1 MPADAT
7 VGFAESAVN
16 ITEGELLEV
25 CLELSNV
32 PEGGVACDITATLAA
47 LPSLYGK
54 QGTILDI
61 DTCVVKR
68 KICVL
73 ISWPA
78 LKMNFP
84 VYSIYSILL
93 LLLHLQRLLCACITR
108 SIICSWYYVSQKL

>member
-54 QGTILDI
+54 QGTQ
-61 DTCVVKR
+61 
-68 KICVL
+68 
-73 ISWPA
+73 P
-78 LKMNFP
+78 
-84 VYSIYSILL
+84 
-93 LLLHLQRLLCACITR
+93 
-108 SIICSWYYVSQKL
+108 SIIFM

>member
-7 VGFAESAVN
+7 VGFAKSAVN

-54 QGTILDI
+54 QGTQ
-61 DTCVVKR
+61 
-68 KICVL
+68 
-73 ISWPA
+73 P
-78 LKMNFP
+78 
-84 VYSIYSILL
+84 
-93 LLLHLQRLLCACITR
+93 
-108 SIICSWYYVSQKL
+108 SIIFV